1 MLRAFLFLIILA
13 VTAAGGSAGARA
25 QSEHPPLIGVTSIA
39 FSAEIQAI
47 VDGMRDRMAARG
59 YAPGTTI
66 TMQIR
71 DAGANGDLAEQVV
84 RDFAKARA
92 RMIVAITTPAIRTA
106 LEADSRI
113 PVVGATIPFETATAL
128 SNEYRRR
135 KLTGVAESDTRDDQ
149 LALVRMVAPEV
160 SVVAIPVDPEQ
171 GPLAEQIQPWIASA
185 RSHDI
190 TVTPLAVSI
199 ARNAIADTIG
209 DLEPGQSALLLD
221 RALLPDAPVEAL
233 AEAAAGRKLRLFAT
247 DEDSVIRGALAA
259 MVIDPFGI
267 GQQLGEIVADIL
279 ETPSAARLPFRR
291 ARASH
296 LVLNEDGRDLID
308 IAAVEESLAE
318 NQRSVID
325 WAEDAGPRPR
335 VKPAPPSP
343 PAPLGIVRGITVPTP
358 RSKPQPPPR

>member
-1 MLRAFLFLIILA
+1 MLRAFLILILGF
-13 VTAAGGSAGARA
+13 AALTGSGAGLQA
-25 QSEHPPLIGVTSIA
+25 QNERPPLIGVTSIA

-47 VDGMRDRMAARG
+47 VDGMRDRLAERG
-59 YAPGTTI
+59 FAPGTSI
-66 TMQIR
+66 AMQVR
-71 DAGANGDLAEQVV
+71 DAGANGDMMEQVV

-92 RMIVAITTPAIRTA
+92 RLIVAITTPAIRAA
-106 LEADSRI
+106 LDADTRI
-113 PVVGATIPFETATAL
+113 PVVGASIPFEVATAL
-128 SNEYRRR
+128 SNEHRRR
-135 KLTGVAESDTRDDQ
+135 PLTGVAESDTHDDQ
-149 LALVRMVAPEV
+149 LALIRMVAPEV
-160 SVVAIPVDPEQ
+160 STVAIPADPAR
-171 GPLAEQIQPWIASA
+171 GPLADQLQPWIAAA

-199 ARNAIADTIG
+199 ARNAIAGTIG
-209 DLEPGQSALLLD
+209 DLDPERSALLLD
-221 RALLPDAPVEAL
+221 RVLLPEAPVEAL

-267 GQQLGEIVADIL
+267 GQQLGEVVADIL

-308 IAAVEESLAE
+308 ISAIEDSLAE

-335 VKPAPPSP
+335 VKPAPPAP
-343 PAPLGIVRGITVPTP
+343 PSPLGVVRGITVPTP
-358 RSKPQPPPR
+358 RSRPPPPPR